1 MDVAARP
8 NRVAVDQ
15 MRSDSRKDQPER
27 SDSATAKITV
37 ADDMQGT
44 TQSHSRQ
51 GEDKDTGRK

>member
-1 MDVAARP
+1 M
-8 NRVAVDQ
+8 DQ